1 MLTTKPPFQ
10 ASTTDEIYRR
20 ARERDYDWPEA
31 PNKYISREAKELVA
45 SMLQD
50 ADMRPEPDQIVQ
62 DNWFLCGYMPVQ
74 SDITPKLRECPPES
88 SAFYERNT
96 SAQVE
101 SNRRTL
107 HEMCR
112 QCGVGPWDQVQVV
125 TRQIWRECAEEE
137 QHGLTPVIPLAKGI
151 VYRPL
156 DEVKNEM
163 KLQSQLSLRPKQ
175 SSQSAGKS
183 VDRAENQEDELIDLN
198 EAVYRPKATT
208 APTAPTGLLRAPP
221 QSFAAQQRMQNK
233 PATGT
238 FRSQPP
244 SEPAPNPIE
253 SLRTR
258 PRRVLPAVASASK
271 AEEVSPAA
279 LHPTTRSVRAKMPAP
294 APAPAERREPLFQ
307 GGDPEKTLKQIQM
320 ELERPDDRR
329 SIFSPSEYQEQ
340 VKGTKPDEVLG
351 RLKKFE
357 KELERAL
364 NARSMAIVSPK
375 EQAPAPPR
383 IVVKWVDYTHKFGL
397 GYILDDGSVGCVL
410 KALPFQEGDSPE
422 RLYLPPACMLV
433 HGAERHALRRNDMS
447 YPDRHQVVPMNQSIY
462 FYENNGEAGIS
473 RVRVSPKAFHVPTN
487 SDGTQ
492 GKLAQGK
499 DIYDHRKRERIVLWK
514 KFSNY
519 MIAFGREMNMRQEV
533 DTQTPIPTADPTTA
547 PNDIVI
553 FYQRFGDVGF
563 WLFCDGHMQVCIPLP
578 LQFIPKLTTL
588 QFNFPDHTKIVL
600 DSTGTWCH
608 FWHLT
613 KDAALSLT
621 NTGTLPESALDERTV
636 LTYPLQTLLNFT
648 VPARQ
653 PMVSSRRRPEIA
665 PEMREIPSA
674 NQFRKKI
681 EFIRDMVR
689 EWTSNGGIGN
699 TDLSREK
706 RLRWMGNR
714 ELAPG
719 GQKGPQKM
727 VWVTVGARW
736 GDRRVSCLIDPRKP
750 GVLGEDFDEE
760 GKREEKKRERK

>member
-1 MLTTKPPFQ
+1 M
-10 ASTTDEIYRR
+10 
-20 ARERDYDWPEA
+20 
-31 PNKYISREAKELVA
+31 
-45 SMLQD
+45 
-50 ADMRPEPDQIVQ
+50 
-62 DNWFLCGYMPVQ
+62 
-74 SDITPKLRECPPES
+74 
-88 SAFYERNT
+88 
-96 SAQVE
+96 
-101 SNRRTL
+101 
-107 HEMCR
+107 
-112 QCGVGPWDQVQVV
+112 
-125 TRQIWRECAEEE
+125 
-137 QHGLTPVIPLAKGI
+137 
-151 VYRPL
+151 
-156 DEVKNEM
+156 EV
-163 KLQSQLSLRPKQ
+163 
-175 SSQSAGKS
+175 
-183 VDRAENQEDELIDLN
+183 
-198 EAVYRPKATT
+198 
-208 APTAPTGLLRAPP
+208 
-221 QSFAAQQRMQNK
+221 
-233 PATGT
+233 
-238 FRSQPP
+238 
-244 SEPAPNPIE
+244 
-253 SLRTR
+253 
-258 PRRVLPAVASASK
+258 
-271 AEEVSPAA
+271 
-279 LHPTTRSVRAKMPAP
+279 
-294 APAPAERREPLFQ
+294 
-307 GGDPEKTLKQIQM
+307 
-320 ELERPDDRR
+320 ERPDDQRT
-329 SIFSPSEYQEQ
+329 IFSPSEYQEQ

-375 EQAPAPPR
+375 DQAPPPPR
-383 IVVKWVDYTHKFGL
+383 IVVKWVDYTNKFGL
-397 GYILDDGSVGCVL
+397 GYILDDGSVGCIL
-410 KALPFQEGDSPE
+410 KAIPFQEGDSPE

-462 FYENNGEAGIS
+462 FYENNGEAGIT
-473 RVRVSPKAFHVPTN
+473 RVRVSPKAFHIPTN
-487 SDGTQ
+487 SDGTA

-514 KFSNY
+514 KFANY
-519 MIAFGREMNMRQEV
+519 MIAFGREMDMRQEV
-533 DTQTPIPTADPTTA
+533 DIQTPTPTADPTTA

-563 WLFCDGHMQVCIPLP
+563 WLFCDGHMQVRTPFLP
-578 LQFIPKLTTL
+578 ISSYPELTMI

-613 KDAALSLT
+613 QSAALALAQ
-621 NTGTLPESALDERTV
+621 TGTLPESALDERTV

-706 RLRWMGNR
+706 RLRWMGAR

-727 VWVTVGARW
+727 VWVSVGARW
-736 GDRRVSCLIDPRKP
+736 GDHRVTCLVDPRKP

-760 GKREEKKRERK
+760 RKREERRERK